1 MPDNMLDSSPAPY
14 VLQYEVV
21 LAGFEARALTELE
34 TNLGDVEFW
43 VTLGKYLPA
52 GRLVDASQIYRDWV
66 LNNAVWTRAGNLST
80 RARDPGYPHWLL
92 RTPLWT
98 QGDAPVNSSTGLT

>member
-34 TNLGDVEFW
+34 TNLGDAEFW
-43 VTLGKYLPA
+43 VTLA
-52 GRLVDASQIYRDWV
+52 EIFA
-66 LNNAVWTRAGNLST
+66 ARAIGGMRHKSI
-80 RARDPGYPHWLL
+80 AIGC
-92 RTPLWT
+92 
-98 QGDAPVNSSTGLT
+98 